1 MRAGFADPV
10 LDSQRVFRGVLDAMA
25 EPGRVITLDAPP
37 SAPSRLH
44 PATVAIAL
52 ALLDFET
59 PVWLDAA
66 AGTPEAV
73 AHLRFHCGCPIVADP
88 ARARFAIIGDPD
100 AMPEIA
106 VFDAGSDEY
115 PDRSA
120 TLIVQA
126 GTLRAGRGCR
136 LTGPGIVT
144 EARLEVGGL
153 SGRFW
158 EALRGNHARFP
169 RGVDVL
175 LAAGPSLAA
184 LPRTTWVEG

>member
-10 LDSQRVFRGVLDAMA
+10 FESQRVFRGVLDAMA
-25 EPGRVITLDAPP
+25 EPGRVITLEAPP
-37 SAPSRLH
+37 SAPSLLH

-59 PVWLDAA
+59 PAWLDAA
-66 AGTPEAV
+66 AGTAEVV
-73 AHLRFHCGCPIVADP
+73 AHLRFHCGCPIVDDP
-88 ARARFAIIGDPD
+88 ARARFAIVADPG

-106 VFDAGSDEY
+106 AFDAGSDEY

-126 GTLRAGRGCR
+126 GTLRAGRGLR
-136 LTGPGIVT
+136 LSGPGIAT
-144 EARLEVGGL
+144 DARLEASRL
-153 SGRFW
+153 PTRFW

-175 LAAGPSLAA
+175 LTAGPSLAA
-184 LPRTTWVEG
+184 LPRTTRIEG